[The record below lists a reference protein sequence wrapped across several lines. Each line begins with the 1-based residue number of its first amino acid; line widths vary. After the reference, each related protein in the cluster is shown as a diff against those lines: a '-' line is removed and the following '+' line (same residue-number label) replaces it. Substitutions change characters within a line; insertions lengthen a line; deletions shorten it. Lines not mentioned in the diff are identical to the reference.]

1 MKLTKFLKIAVA
13 FILALTPA
21 PGKLPADGKE
31 IIPAA
36 LLQDDAITAAKI
48 ASNAVETAKIK
59 DSNVTL
65 AKLAAGI
72 TPAYVIKYA
81 GEYTW
86 SGGGASCAET
96 VTGALASDILLVT
109 VQTAPTEAVTL
120 KSAAVTENTV
130 TTTLSGANTSN
141 DAVIAYV
148 VLRAA
153 S

>member
-1 MKLTKFLKIAVA
+1 M
-13 FILALTPA
+13 ALTPA

-36 LLQDDAITAAKI
+36 LLQDDAVETAKI
-48 ASNAVETAKIK
+48 KDLNVTTGKLAADAVETAKIK

-72 TPAYVIKYA
+72 TPAYVVKYA

-120 KSAAVTENTV
+120 KSAAVTSNTV
-130 TTTLSGANTSN
+130 TVTLSGANTTN